1 MNSFVSAD
9 RTPSQQQDN
18 TARSLEK
25 DEEIN
30 SPSTGEIFYSPSPSH
45 STGVGRLVPASEAPS
60 SPLCENDT
68 EDPRGPDTEEEE
80 MRVAAENSAATWSPQ
95 DARSVN
101 SGNLQP
107 VVVIREEVE
116 LEHQERGL
124 KRPAE
129 QVRSYDAASA
139 SRSVRMSAKEEE
151 ETREKRRR
159 EEARRRCASVPA
171 AAMSRMD
178 CVPPGWLA
186 ASSTAFSAAATGS
199 QTTASTAAV
208 WSGLRQPTTPVR
220 QVSTLS
226 T

>member
-1 MNSFVSAD
+1 MNSFVSAA

-30 SPSTGEIFYSPSPSH
+30 SPPTGEIFYSPSPSH
-45 STGVGRLVPASEAPS
+45 STGVGRLIPASEAPS

-68 EDPRGPDTEEEE
+68 DEPRVPETEEEE
-80 MRVAAENSAATWSPQ
+80 MRVAAENSAATWSTQ
-95 DARSVN
+95 DARGSVH
-101 SGNLQP
+101 SIDLQP
-107 VVVIREEVE
+107 VVMREEV
-116 LEHQERGL
+116 ERGL

-129 QVRSYDAASA
+129 QVRSYAASA
-139 SRSVRMSAKEEE
+139 SRSVRMSAEEEE
-151 ETREKRRR
+151 ETREKRRW
-159 EEARRRCASVPA
+159 EEARRRCSSVPA
-171 AAMSRMD
+171 VVMSRMD

-186 ASSTAFSAAATGS
+186 ASSTAFSAAAAGS

-220 QVSTLS
+220 QVPVVST
-226 T
+226 